1 MPNNSSNKNIKT
13 YNLLELKIEI
23 CSTKPLSLVA
33 IGTQKFPPSP
43 GRSRKVLS

>member
-13 YNLLELKIEI
+13 YNLLEIKIEI

-33 IGTQKFPPSP
+33 IGTQKYPLAR
-43 GRSRKVLS
+43 GAA